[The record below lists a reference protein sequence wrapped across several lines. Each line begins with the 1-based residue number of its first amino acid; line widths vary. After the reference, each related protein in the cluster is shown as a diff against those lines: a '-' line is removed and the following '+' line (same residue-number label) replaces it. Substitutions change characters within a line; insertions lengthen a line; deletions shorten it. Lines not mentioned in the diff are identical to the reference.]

1 MANHDGSDDKRLQA
15 VDGPTDGRQTKS
27 DPTAGLREA
36 LGTLEAKVSSP
47 DGSTDLG
54 DWLREIEEVVAGI
67 RAAEIDATREEIRG
81 VIDQLLELNAQ
92 IQNLVRL
99 KQLLT

>member
-1 MANHDGSDDKRLQA
+1 MANEDGRDDRRLQA
-15 VDGPTDGRQTKS
+15 VDPAGNGPAS
-27 DPTAGLREA
+27 DPTAGLRDA
-36 LGTLEAKVSSP
+36 LDTLETKVASP

-54 DWLREIEEVVAGI
+54 AWLREIEELVAGI